1 MNIEICLIHSDR
13 YKMNHLTVSIFKLL
27 KSLDHCTGSKGCI
40 IHELSILSKP

>member
-13 YKMNHLTVSIFKLL
+13 YKMNHLTVSIFK
-27 KSLDHCTGSKGCI
+27 SLDHCTGSKGCI